1 MAMDGTRTSDL
12 LIRGVGKIGDLMSFI
27 GYAVKRFWFDNCT
40 QSAASLTYTSLLAL
54 VPLMTITVAILSA
67 FPAFEAVRESA
78 QSLIFNNLVPQV
90 GEVVL
95 ENIESFASRAGQ
107 LTAVGVIALVVTAV
121 LLLASIEGAFNAIW
135 RVRESRPLLVRLLSF
150 WAILTIT
157 PMLFAA
163 SLSLTTR
170 LVENPEFQQVVPIWD
185 GFVGWLPLL
194 FQFIGFAVLYRIIP
208 NRLVRTIDA
217 VIGAA
222 VAAVLFELSKTG
234 FALYLTEFPSYQT
247 IYGALA
253 TVPIFLVWLYLAWSI
268 VLFGAVITASL
279 PEWRSGKLF
288 GASADTMMP
297 GQRLAVSVAILRELS
312 AAARLG
318 VGIRINTLVHRVPI
332 SGAMME
338 DALDALRRARFVERT
353 SSDAWLLS
361 RDLASVSLYDMAK
374 AMGMGLRGSMIKLP
388 PALQKPFLRHTT
400 ETLAHA
406 DRVQQ
411 EILGRP
417 ITELIDDPQ
426 AELPIEPP
434 IRLDDRRRERDGEP
448 GGTED
453 RGPAGGSAG

>member
-1 MAMDGTRTSDL
+1 MAMDSARTADL
-12 LIRGVGKIGDLMSFI
+12 LIRGAGKIGDLMSFI

-54 VPLMTITVAILSA
+54 VPLMTITVGILSA
-67 FPAFEAVRESA
+67 FPAFEAVRENA
-78 QSLIFNNLVPQV
+78 QSLIFNSLVPQV

-95 ENIESFASRAGQ
+95 EHIESFASRAGQ
-107 LTAVGVIALVVTAV
+107 LTAVGVIGLVVTSV

-135 RVRESRPLLVRLLSF
+135 RVREARPLLVRLLSF

-163 SLSLTTR
+163 SVSLTTR
-170 LVENPEFQQVVPIWD
+170 LVENPEFRQVVPIWD
-185 GFVGWLPLL
+185 VFVGWLPLL

-217 VIGAA
+217 VVGAA

-268 VLFGAVITASL
+268 VLFGAVVTASL

-288 GASADTMMP
+288 GARTDTMIP
-297 GQRLAVSVAILRELS
+297 GQRLAVSVAVLRELS
-312 AAARLG
+312 EAARLG
-318 VGIRINTLVHRVPI
+318 VGIRISTLVHRVPI

-338 DALDALRRARFVERT
+338 DTLDALRRARFVERT
-353 SSDAWLLS
+353 SADAWLLS
-361 RDLASVSLYDMAK
+361 RDLSTVNLYDMAK
-374 AMGMGLRGSMIKLP
+374 AMGMGLRGSAIKLP
-388 PALQKPFLRHTT
+388 PALQKSFLRRTT

-411 EILGRP
+411 ELLGRP

-434 IRLDDRRRERDGEP
+434 IRLDQRRREREGEP
-448 GGTED
+448 PGSED